1 MKHFFTLLFVFS
13 LNVVMAQQWF
23 YEYLCDDYEDVLFYH
38 GDNSAEYDYAAG
50 CYVNKILD
58 ECYPI
63 AASFD
68 DNGICE
74 DKVFELGG
82 VNSMFSSV
90 LGLGDGN
97 AFVVAACGD
106 SDTTALNNRLWFA
119 IIDPNME
126 VVKEKSVCIEEPYVE
141 FSTIAHGLINNDNE
155 IVFVT
160 RVTDEFTQNSY
171 KHYDYVFFKFD
182 FACNLLKQSY
192 LINPTMKSDVTDF
205 VEVANTGCYAVFG
218 DGMDET
224 GMQNVNYIDSDF
236 NHISMVFLEDVNSY
250 PDLILPIRVSVD
262 SWKNED
268 YFIMSAQTSKTTGV
282 NFWRPIIVKMDKDMN
297 IIDELSLERLDTT
310 DYVSQFRSL
319 SYSDKDKFYVSTHWD
334 NGVANTSTIYLIND
348 KLELLGRK
356 TIGFDE
362 NYYGF
367 HSHSTSDGDCF
378 SQGVIRNDNHART
391 VFYRIKSNDFEME
404 TDVTDEDDVDF
415 DCYPNPVSSVLNI
428 DVDSYLNK
436 KSHIVFVD
444 MLGRRYLDKEV
455 FLDGNVLKVDVSSL
469 DPGTYHYTII
479 IDDKN
484 VVKNKFVKQ

>member
-1 MKHFFTLLFVFS
+1 
-13 LNVVMAQQWF
+13 MA
-23 YEYLCDDYEDVLFYH
+23 
-38 GDNSAEYDYAAG
+38 
-50 CYVNKILD
+50 
-58 ECYPI
+58 
-63 AASFD
+63 
-68 DNGICE
+68 
-74 DKVFELGG
+74 
-82 VNSMFSSV
+82 
-90 LGLGDGN
+90 
-97 AFVVAACGD
+97 
-106 SDTTALNNRLWFA
+106 T
-119 IIDPNME
+119 
-126 VVKEKSVCIEEPYVE
+126 
-141 FSTIAHGLINNDNE
+141 
-155 IVFVT
+155 
-160 RVTDEFTQNSY
+160 
-171 KHYDYVFFKFD
+171 
-182 FACNLLKQSY
+182 
-192 LINPTMKSDVTDF
+192 
-205 VEVANTGCYAVFG
+205 
-218 DGMDET
+218 
-224 GMQNVNYIDSDF
+224 
-236 NHISMVFLEDVNSY
+236 
-250 PDLILPIRVSVD
+250 
-262 SWKNED
+262 
-268 YFIMSAQTSKTTGV
+268 
-282 NFWRPIIVKMDKDMN
+282 
-297 IIDELSLERLDTT
+297 
-310 DYVSQFRSL
+310 
-319 SYSDKDKFYVSTHWD
+319 
-334 NGVANTSTIYLIND
+334 YLIND